1 MTDLVV
7 FVAGA
12 GETAAV
18 WAEQARRLEPTS
30 TLALAAADLCDG
42 AFAFDRAVEG
52 LHERI
57 LASGAARVV
66 LAGLSVGAMI
76 ATRYAAARPEQLAGL
91 VLSGGQ
97 VRPPRAL
104 MALQRAILRALPA
117 RAIGLPPGTA
127 RSTFLQIIDAAGR
140 VDLTDSL
147 PRIAA
152 PTIVLCG
159 SRDRPNLPAARRL
172 AEGIPDA
179 ELRLLPGG
187 HQLHL
192 DAPDGFHAALRDTLI
207 RA

>member
-1 MTDLVV
+1 
-7 FVAGA
+7 
-12 GETAAV
+12 
-18 WAEQARRLEPTS
+18 
-30 TLALAAADLCDG
+30 
-42 AFAFDRAVEG
+42 
-52 LHERI
+52 
-57 LASGAARVV
+57 
-66 LAGLSVGAMI
+66 
-76 ATRYAAARPEQLAGL
+76 
-91 VLSGGQ
+91 
-97 VRPPRAL
+97 PPRAHG
-104 MALQRAILRALPA
+104 AAAGDPAALPA
-117 RAIGLPPGTA
+117 RAIGMA

-192 DAPDGFHAALRDTLI
+192 DAPDGFHAALRDTLS
-207 RA
+207 RACH